1 MRQNRPLCAP
11 QSPDAART
19 TLRGRAAAAAVLIAA
34 AGALAGCDV
43 IQLAQSASEPAPEV
57 VEVAEVVEVVAVV
70 DGDTIDVRTDDG
82 TERVRL
88 IGLNSPEIGRDG
100 SQNECYAEE
109 ARDVLNELLYGHD
122 VQLAADPTQ
131 ADRDVYGRLLRH
143 VFLDG
148 RSAAVEVIAAGAA
161 YEYTYDADYEH
172 QAEHIAAEDDAAG
185 AARGLWG
192 AC

>member
-1 MRQNRPLCAP
+1 MT
-11 QSPDAART
+11 ARSC
-19 TLRGRAAAAAVLIAA
+19 TLTIAAAAV
-34 AGALAGCDV
+34 ALALTSCT
-43 IQLAQSASEPAPEV
+43 PAEISTTPATTPATST
-57 VEVAEVVEVVAVV
+57 VATVVAVV

-88 IGLNSPEIGRDG
+88 IGLNSPEISRDG

-172 QAEHIAAEDDAAG
+172 QAEHIAAENDAAG

>member
-1 MRQNRPLCAP
+1 MSQNRPLCAP

-19 TLRGRAAAAAVLIAA
+19 ALRGRITAAVVLIAV
-34 AGALAGCDV
+34 AGALSGCDV
-43 IQLAQSASEPAPEV
+43 IQLTQNTSEPAS
-57 VEVAEVVEVVAVV
+57 EVAETVEVVAVI

-109 ARDVLNELLYGHD
+109 ARDALNELLYGRE

-143 VFLDG
+143 VFLHG

-172 QAEHIAAEDDAAG
+172 QAEHVAAENDAAN
-185 AARGLWG
+185 AVRGLWG
-192 AC
+192 VC